1 MNEIK
6 LYFYLLILTTIFL
19 PGALTAQKWVST
31 HNRWY
36 TVGSLQGERDLR
48 FAYLFSDSIE
58 LNSRYYF
65 TLYNT
70 MDSTFQDLKTTNT
83 LLREE
88 KGIVYRLLDKV
99 NYSEEIMYNFNL
111 NRGDSI
117 TYKTFSG
124 ETVVQVVA
132 VDTIELLDGS
142 KRKRWSL
149 SLKNRPSEGIRYW
162 VAGIGATMGATFN
175 PANMYVSDLASL
187 SCYFFKGQY
196 VYGQQST
203 CPNPFRP
210 GPVSTQEIKELK
222 GIQLIQNSGD
232 GNILFRLED
241 PGKYS
246 CKLYNALGGVVQS
259 HTAVQGDNR
268 LSLTELPKGIYFLQ
282 VYELESQKQK
292 TLKVLRQ

>member
-1 MNEIK
+1 MNDIK
-6 LYFYLLILTTIFL
+6 FYFYLLILMAFSL
-19 PGALTAQKWVST
+19 PYTSTAQKWVST
-31 HNRWY
+31 NNCWY
-36 TVGSLQGERDLR
+36 TVGSFQGERDLN
-48 FAYLFSDSIE
+48 FAYLFRDSIE
-58 LNSRYYF
+58 LNGHYYF

-99 NYSEEIMYNFNL
+99 NYSEDIMYNFNL
-111 NRGDSI
+111 NKGDSI
-117 TYKTFSG
+117 TYKKFSG
-124 ETVVQVVA
+124 ETVIHVVA

-149 SLKNRPSEGIRYW
+149 SMKNRPSEGIRYW

-175 PANMYVSDLASL
+175 PANMYVSDLGSL
-187 SCYFFKGQY
+187 SCYFFKDQY
-196 VYGQQST
+196 LYGKQST

-210 GPVSTQEIKELK
+210 GSVSTQEIKELK
-222 GIQLIQNSGD
+222 GIQLIQNNGD
-232 GNILFRLED
+232 GKILLRLED
-241 PGKYS
+241 PGKYGF
-246 CKLYNALGGVVQS
+246 KLYNALGGILQS
-259 HTAVQGDNR
+259 HTAAQGDNR
-268 LSLTELPKGIYFLQ
+268 LSLIELPKGIYFLQ